1 MNKALKLFAAAAL
14 TLGLAACSGNGGT
27 EEKTPDS
34 TGDETVTLV
43 VGATTSPHGVIL
55 DKAKDILAEQGV
67 NLEIKEFSEYK
78 NINPS
83 TSAGSLDANY
93 FQHYPY
99 LESYNNDN
107 GYQSGDDGY
116 LVSVGAIHYEPLG
129 IYSNKY
135 ETVAEVPDGAQIL
148 IPNDPSNEARA
159 LLLLEDQGLIT
170 LDEDAALENATVRD
184 IAENPKNLD
193 IVELAADQIAT
204 KLEDADY
211 VIVNGN
217 YALSSDITDYLL
229 ETEASDSDASK
240 TYQNIIAVK
249 ESRKDDPAVLKLV
262 EVLKS
267 DDIKNFITEEFGS
280 FAYPAE

>member
-1 MNKALKLFAAAAL
+1 MNKTFKLFAAAAL
-14 TLGLAACSGNGGT
+14 TLGLAACSGNGNANENKTDGNG
-27 EEKTPDS
+27 EETQ
-34 TGDETVTLV
+34 TLV
-43 VGATTSPHGVIL
+43 IGATTSPHGIIL
-55 DKAKDILAEQGV
+55 EEAKDILAEQGV

-83 TSAGSLDANY
+83 TSDGSLDANY

-107 GYQSGDDGY
+107 GFKSGDDGY

-135 ETVAEVPDGAQIL
+135 ETVAEIPEGAQIL

-159 LLLLEDQGLIT
+159 LLLLEAQDLIV
-170 LDEDAALENATVRD
+170 LDEDAALENATVRN

-211 VIVNGN
+211 IVVNGN

-229 ETEASDSDASK
+229 ETEAADSDASK

-249 ESRKDDPAVLKLV
+249 ESKKDDPAVKKLV

-267 DDIKNFITEEFGS
+267 DEIKNFITEKFGA
-280 FAYPAE
+280 FASPAE

>member
-1 MNKALKLFAAAAL
+1 MNKALKLSAAAAL

-83 TSAGSLDANY
+83 TSDGSLDANY

>member
-1 MNKALKLFAAAAL
+1 MKTFKLLASAAL
-14 TLGLAACSGNGGT
+14 AASLLAGCSSSTADDQKTDGN
-27 EEKTPDS
+27 DS
-34 TGDETVTLV
+34 AELTTIK
-43 VGATTSPHGVIL
+43 VGATTTPHAVLLREAVEPMKEAGY
-55 DKAKDILAEQGV
+55 
-67 NLEIKEFSEYK
+67 NLEIVEYSDYP

-83 TSAGSLDANY
+83 TSDGSLDANY

-107 GYQSGDDGY
+107 GFKSGDDGY
-116 LVSVGAIHYEPLG
+116 LVSAGAIHYEPLG

-159 LLLLEDQGLIT
+159 LLLLEAQGLIT
-170 LDEDAALENATVRD
+170 LDDEAALENATVRD
-184 IAENPKNLD
+184 ITDNPKNLD

-211 VIVNGN
+211 IIVNGN
-217 YALSSDITDYLL
+217 YALSSNITDYLL

-240 TYQNIIAVK
+240 TYENIIAVK
-249 ESRKDDPAVLKLV
+249 ESRKDDPAVQKLV

-267 DDIKNFITEEFGS
+267 DEIKDFIKEKFGA

>member
-83 TSAGSLDANY
+83 TSDGSLDANY

>member
-83 TSAGSLDANY
+83 TSDGSLDANY

-159 LLLLEDQGLIT
+159 LLLLEDQGLIS

>member
-83 TSAGSLDANY
+83 TSDGSLDANY

-267 DDIKNFITEEFGS
+267 DDIKKFITEEFGS

>member
-1 MNKALKLFAAAAL
+1 MNKALKLFAAATLA
-14 TLGLAACSGNGGT
+14 LGLAACSGNGQTDDAGKTSDDGT
-27 EEKTPDS
+27 T
-34 TGDETVTLV
+34 TLV
-43 VGATTSPHGVIL
+43 VGATTSPHGIIL
-55 DKAKDILAEQGV
+55 EEAKDILAEQGV

-83 TSAGSLDANY
+83 TSDGSLDANY

-107 GYQSGDDGY
+107 GFKSGDDGY
-116 LVSVGAIHYEPLG
+116 LVSAGAIHYEPLG

-159 LLLLEDQGLIT
+159 LLLLEAQGLIT
-170 LDEDAALENATVRD
+170 LDDEAALENATIRD
-184 IAENPKNLD
+184 ITDNPKNLD

-211 VIVNGN
+211 IIVNGN
-217 YALSSDITDYLL
+217 YALSSNITDYLL

-240 TYQNIIAVK
+240 TYENIIAVK
-249 ESRKDDPAVLKLV
+249 ESRKDDPAVQKLV

-267 DDIKNFITEEFGS
+267 DEIKDFIKEKFGA

>member
-14 TLGLAACSGNGGT
+14 TLGLAACPGNGGT

-83 TSAGSLDANY
+83 TSDGSLDANY